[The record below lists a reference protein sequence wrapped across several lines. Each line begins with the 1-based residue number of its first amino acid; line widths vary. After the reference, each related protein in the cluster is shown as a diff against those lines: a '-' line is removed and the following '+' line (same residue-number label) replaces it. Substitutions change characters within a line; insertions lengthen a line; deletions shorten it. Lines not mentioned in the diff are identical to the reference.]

1 MGIMSRLKK
10 MFNSTKDIADLN
22 DEKLLEWLGISTET
36 NNKEINQVTY
46 YTCLKVMA
54 ETLGKVPLKMYQDTD
69 KGVIKVVD
77 DPVYKILRSRP
88 NPYMTPSI
96 FWSTVEMNRNHY
108 GNAYALCRYQ
118 GSELKDLWIMPSD
131 EVEVYIDDRG
141 YFGDKNRIWYV
152 YSDSHTGEVYTFNC
166 DDVMHFKTST
176 TFNGILG
183 KSVRDILKDTIRG
196 GIESQVFMNNLYK
209 SGLTA
214 KAVLNYTGD
223 LDTTAKERLVNGLT
237 DFANGSKNAGGIIP
251 IPLGM
256 QLVPLNI
263 KLTDSQF
270 FELKKYSAL
279 EIAGAF
285 GIKPT
290 FINQYEKSSY
300 ANSESEQLSFLVNTM
315 QFVFKHYEEEI
326 TYKAL
331 NRRMRLENKYFKFNE
346 HALLRSDSKTQAE
359 TLTKYVNNGIY
370 MVNEVREILDLP
382 FEEGGDQLMT
392 NGNYIPLTMVGQQY
406 LKGGEISE

>member
-1 MGIMSRLKK
+1 

>member
-1 MGIMSRLKK
+1 MGFISGLKK
-10 MFNSTKDIADLN
+10 MFNSTKDVSDLN
-22 DEKLLEWLGISTET
+22 DEKLLEWLGISKEARK
-36 NNKEINQVTY
+36 KEINQVTY
-46 YTCLKVMA
+46 FTCLKIMS
-54 ETLGKVPLKMYQDTD
+54 ETLVKVPLKMYQET
-69 KGVIKVVD
+69 KRGVVKVVD
-77 DPVYKILRSRP
+77 DPVYQILRSRP
-88 NPYMTPSI
+88 NPYMTATL

-108 GNAYALCRYQ
+108 GNAYVLCRYQ

-141 YFGDKNRIWYV
+141 YFGEKNRIWYV
-152 YSDSHTGEVYTFNC
+152 YNDSHTGEVYTFNC

-183 KSVRDILKDTIRG
+183 KSVRDVLKDTIQG

-223 LDTTAKERLVNGLT
+223 LDRKARETMIKSIEE
-237 DFANGSKNAGGIIP
+237 FSNGSNNAGGIIP

-290 FINQYEKSSY
+290 FINQYDKSSY
-300 ANSESEQLSFLVNTM
+300 ANSESEQLGFLVNTM

-331 NRRMRLENKYFKFNE
+331 NPQSRRENKYFKFNE
-346 HALLRSDSKTQAE
+346 HALLRADSKTQAD

-370 MVNEVREILDLP
+370 TPNEARSILDYHS
-382 FEEGGDQLMT
+382 EEGGDQLMT

-406 LKGGEISE
+406 LKGGETSE

>member
-1 MGIMSRLKK
+1 MSRLKK

>member
-1 MGIMSRLKK
+1 MGVMSRLKK

-36 NNKEINQVTY
+36 TNKEINQVTY

-54 ETLGKVPLKMYQDTD
+54 ETLGKVPIKMYQDTD

-108 GNAYALCRYQ
+108 GNAYVLCRYQ
-118 GSELKDLWIMPSD
+118 GSKLKDLWIMPSD

-141 YFGDKNRIWYV
+141 YFGEKNRIWYV

-223 LDTTAKERLVNGLT
+223 LDKTAKERLVNGLT

-290 FINQYEKSSY
+290 FINQYDKSSY

-331 NRRMRLENKYFKFNE
+331 NRQMRLENKYFKFNE

-370 MVNEVREILDLP
+370 MPNEARAILDLP
-382 FEEGGDQLMT
+382 SEEGGDQLMT

-406 LKGGEISE
+406 SKGGETSE

>member
-1 MGIMSRLKK
+1 

-54 ETLGKVPLKMYQDTD
+54 ETLGKVPIKMYQDTD

-108 GNAYALCRYQ
+108 GNAYVLCRYQ
-118 GSELKDLWIMPSD
+118 GSKLKDLWIMPSD

-141 YFGDKNRIWYV
+141 YFGEKNRIWYV

-223 LDTTAKERLVNGLT
+223 LDKTAKERLVNGLT

-331 NRRMRLENKYFKFNE
+331 NRQMRLENKYFKFNE

-370 MVNEVREILDLP
+370 MVNEAREILDLP

-406 LKGGEISE
+406 LKGGETSE

>member
-1 MGIMSRLKK
+1 MGVMSRLKK
-10 MFNSTKDIADLN
+10 MFNYTKDIADLN

-54 ETLGKVPLKMYQDTD
+54 ETLGKVPIKMYQDTD

-108 GNAYALCRYQ
+108 GNAYVLCRYQ

-331 NRRMRLENKYFKFNE
+331 NRQMRLENKYFKFNE

>member
-1 MGIMSRLKK
+1 

-54 ETLGKVPLKMYQDTD
+54 ETLGKVPIKMYQDTD

-223 LDTTAKERLVNGLT
+223 LDKTAKERLVNGLT

-406 LKGGEISE
+406 LKGGETSE

>member
-1 MGIMSRLKK
+1 
-10 MFNSTKDIADLN
+10 
-22 DEKLLEWLGISTET
+22 
-36 NNKEINQVTY
+36 
-46 YTCLKVMA
+46 
-54 ETLGKVPLKMYQDTD
+54 
-69 KGVIKVVD
+69 
-77 DPVYKILRSRP
+77 
-88 NPYMTPSI
+88 
-96 FWSTVEMNRNHY
+96 
-108 GNAYALCRYQ
+108 
-118 GSELKDLWIMPSD
+118 MPSD
-131 EVEVYIDDRG
+131 EVDVYIDDRG
-141 YFGDKNRIWYV
+141 YFGEKNRIWYV
-152 YSDSHTGEVYTFNC
+152 YSDSHTGEDYTFNC

-223 LDTTAKERLVNGLT
+223 LDKAAKERLVNGLT

-331 NRRMRLENKYFKFNE
+331 NPQSRRENKYFKFNE

-370 MVNEVREILDLP
+370 MPNEARAILDLP
-382 FEEGGDQLMT
+382 SEDGGDQLMT

-406 LKGGEISE
+406 SKGGETSE

>member
-1 MGIMSRLKK
+1 MGVMSRLKK
-10 MFNSTKDIADLN
+10 MFNSTKEIADLN
-22 DEKLLEWLGISTET
+22 GEKLLEWLGISTET

-54 ETLGKVPLKMYQDTD
+54 ETLGKVPIKMYQDTD

-108 GNAYALCRYQ
+108 GNAYVLCRYQ
-118 GSELKDLWIMPSD
+118 GIELKDLWIMPSD
-131 EVEVYIDDRG
+131 EVDVYIDDRG
-141 YFGDKNRIWYV
+141 YFGEKNRIWYV
-152 YSDSHTGEVYTFNC
+152 YSDSHTGEVYTFDC

-223 LDTTAKERLVNGLT
+223 LDKAAEERLVKGLT

-326 TYKAL
+326 THKAL

-370 MVNEVREILDLP
+370 MPNEARAILDLP
-382 FEEGGDQLMT
+382 SEDGGDQLMT

-406 LKGGEISE
+406 SKGGETSE